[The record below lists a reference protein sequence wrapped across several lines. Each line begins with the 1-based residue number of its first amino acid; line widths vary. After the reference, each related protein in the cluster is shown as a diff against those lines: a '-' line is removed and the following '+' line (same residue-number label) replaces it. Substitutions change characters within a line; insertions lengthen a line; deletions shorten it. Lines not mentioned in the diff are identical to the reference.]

1 MKFHA
6 SEVTFFL
13 FFFSFFARPQIPKG
27 LLETYTKMPSL
38 IHFFF
43 FFLAYS
49 SSSSGPGWGS
59 GHNRDVIQ

>member
-43 FFLAYS
+43 FFWRIPLPPAVQD
-49 SSSSGPGWGS
+49 GVV
-59 GHNRDVIQ
+59 VITEM

>member
-38 IHFFF
+38 ILFFF
-43 FFLAYS
+43 FFWRIPLPPAVQD
-49 SSSSGPGWGS
+49 GVV
-59 GHNRDVIQ
+59 VITEM